1 MSKKCKIRKHDFVW
15 YLGEVCEVVFADT
28 GYLIIWN
35 GHDPFVSVNVSDVDL
50 IDG

>member
-1 MSKKCKIRKHDFVW
+1 MSKKCMIRKHDFVW
-15 YLGEVCEVVFADT
+15 YLGEVYEVVFADT

-35 GHDPFVSVNVSDVDL
+35 GHDPFVSVNVFDVDL